1 MKKMVRGAF
10 AILALSGLSA
20 CVDDPIAPINGAPD
34 RIQANP
40 AVMWVKQ
47 GDSVAVLLR
56 LVNEANNST
65 PTTFTMSNVG
75 AGLAINLD
83 TKYRPEYVNGSDT
96 LIVPE
101 VKSQQRYYVR
111 GLTPGEWNYTVTSQG
126 ITGTFKVRV
135 EPANLGAA
143 LSAATADAGD
153 DVVITA
159 PANTSFTT
167 TATVTFATG
176 QIAIASRAANKKSIT
191 VTLGPGVTGPATVA
205 GVTLDY
211 FPTLAALTLASTNT
225 VTTPALTQ
233 ANTTVGSA
241 TPAVGASTTV
251 TLGSSLRYL
260 GNGEVLVGGVP
271 SGIISLSPDSA
282 IATIVPALN
291 ATGAVSFTG
300 IALKFLTAVPLALPS
315 NGKTIAPTGFGG
327 VTLAGG
333 TDITN
338 APEITLPTA
347 VGKSVVVTDN
357 GTGYAATAV
366 CTGTLGGDNCR
377 FYKVVVPAGQ
387 NFNLTG
393 RFDTS
398 ADIGF
403 YRLNSAGGFSGT
415 IADALGQSSS
425 QQEAGALGSNLAAG
439 TYYIA
444 VTYYGPN
451 SYGGGAVARPT
462 IMQIRLTR
470 TN

>member
-1 MKKMVRGAF
+1 MKKMVRGAI

-20 CVDDPIAPINGAPD
+20 CVDDPIQPINGDPD
-34 RIQANP
+34 RIHANP
-40 AVMWVKQ
+40 TVGWVRQ

-65 PTTFTMSNVG
+65 PTTFTISNVG
-75 AGLAINLD
+75 AGISPSLD
-83 TKYRPEYVNGSDT
+83 TKYRPEFVDGSDT

-101 VKSQQRYYVR
+101 VKSQQRYYIK
-111 GLTPGEWNYTVTSQG
+111 GLTAGEWNYTVTSQG
-126 ITGTFKVRV
+126 VSGTFKIRV
-135 EPANLGAA
+135 EPINLGAA
-143 LSAATADAGD
+143 LSATAAEAGD
-153 DVVITA
+153 DVTITA
-159 PANTSFTT
+159 PTGTTFTS

-176 QIAIASRAANKKSIT
+176 QLAVASRAADNKSIT

-225 VTTPALTQ
+225 MTTPALTQ

-260 GNGEVLVGGVP
+260 GTGEVLVGGVP
-271 SGIISLSPDSA
+271 SGIISLNADSS
-282 IATIVPALN
+282 IATIVPALG
-291 ATGAVSFTG
+291 ATGAVSFTN

-333 TDITN
+333 TDISN
-338 APEITLPTA
+338 APEITLPTV
-347 VGKSVVVTDN
+347 VGWSTVVTDN
-357 GTGYAATAV
+357 GAGYGTYGTCLA
-366 CTGTLGGDNCR
+366 TLGGDTCR
-377 FYKVVVPAGQ
+377 IYKVVVPAGQ
-387 NFNLTG
+387 NFSLTG
-393 RFDTS
+393 RFNTS

-403 YRLNSAGGFSGT
+403 YRLTSTGAFSGT
-415 IADALGQSSS
+415 IADALGQSGTM
-425 QQEAGALGSNLAAG
+425 QEAGALGSNLAAG

-444 VTYYGPN
+444 VTYYGAG
-451 SYGGGAVARPT
+451 SYGGGAEASPS